1 MSILKNECIEIS
13 FFISDINIEHIE
25 DLKSCTIQ
33 ALIKQMKNIDV
44 QKLVITF
51 LLKNGH
57 FRLQK

>member
-13 FFISDINIEHIE
+13 FFISDIDIEHIE